1 MPKKISSA
9 ILCVI
14 AIMVPMFM
22 VSACTQK
29 QHGTAY
35 KVYYAN
41 NQGTSLLENV
51 IFIDENDQYV
61 IAQRLL
67 DSMDSESS
75 KECSV
80 IKPVNVNSPTV
91 EFDSIYVN
99 VYFDSSYYDMK
110 PSTEVLYRA
119 AVVKELCQI
128 EGVTYVRFYVDGK
141 DAVYEDG
148 SNIGNMSAE
157 DFIDSSEGAVADVK
171 WVTINLYYANKT
183 GDALIKTKKKICYNK
198 NVSLEKVVVE
208 QIISGPEERGYYQ
221 SVPSS
226 TKLLSI
232 SVIDRICYV
241 NFSSE
246 FASDMV
252 NAKSNVTLY
261 SLVDSLVGLDGIDGV
276 KILVNGNSNL
286 MYRDVISLDG
296 IFYMNNEI
304 VEK

>member
-1 MPKKISSA
+1 MPKKILSA

-14 AIMVPMFM
+14 VIMVSMFM

-35 KVYYAN
+35 TVYYAN

-51 IFIDENDQYV
+51 IFIDEKDQYV

-67 DSMDSESS
+67 DSMNSESS

-99 VYFDSSYYDMK
+99 VHFDSSYYDMK

-157 DFIDSSEGAVADVK
+157 DFIDSSEGAVADVE

-208 QIISGPEERGYYQ
+208 QIISGPGERGYYQ

-252 NAKSNVTLY
+252 NARSNVTLY

>member
-67 DSMDSESS
+67 DSMNSESS

-221 SVPSS
+221 SVPSI

>member
-1 MPKKISSA
+1 
-9 ILCVI
+9 
-14 AIMVPMFM
+14 
-22 VSACTQK
+22 
-29 QHGTAY
+29 
-35 KVYYAN
+35 
-41 NQGTSLLENV
+41 
-51 IFIDENDQYV
+51 
-61 IAQRLL
+61 
-67 DSMDSESS
+67 
-75 KECSV
+75 
-80 IKPVNVNSPTV
+80 
-91 EFDSIYVN
+91 
-99 VYFDSSYYDMK
+99 MK